1 MAVTDDQDLAKKIA
15 AFQEKAGNPSDRWT
29 FQQLLHPVLMD
40 KLILPTYSIFG
51 KHLLVLFQWLHI
63 LSKAIHW
70 KEKRGMRPDY
80 FPKRLPDK
88 LAAWR

>member
-1 MAVTDDQDLAKKIA
+1 MAVTDDQDLAKNIA

-63 LSKAIHW
+63 
-70 KEKRGMRPDY
+70 M
-80 FPKRLPDK
+80 
-88 LAAWR
+88 